1 MAHPGVYLLVRA
13 IQYLQTGRS
22 GEKRQNRLVWRGC
35 PVTEARRE
43 GERVGRKGRSDWR
56 GKVRRRHK
64 EEDEKE
70 MKEECK

>member
-1 MAHPGVYLLVRA
+1 M
-13 IQYLQTGRS
+13 
-22 GEKRQNRLVWRGC
+22 
-35 PVTEARRE
+35 TEARRE